1 MKQTVKAHLLASQEL
16 LVESLY
22 NIAPLLDCA
31 LACGLLSQDNYYEVK
46 AEKTPPN
53 RARKLLEVVHAQMDE
68 QGASCF
74 LECLK
79 QCEHHYPRL
88 CSWFSHKAGTQHVIL
103 THFLK
108 YKTKT
113 KTAQI
118 LCTLLINN
126 SLSCIIH
133 SDIQR
138 GPTGMSLNIW

>member
-31 LACGLLSQDNYYEVK
+31 LACGLLSQDNYYEVR
-46 AEKTPPN
+46 AERTPTS

-79 QCEHHYPRL
+79 RCEPHYPRL
-88 CSWFSHKAGTQHVIL
+88 RSWLCHKAGTQL
-103 THFLK
+103 HFAHKLGLK
-108 YKTKT
+108 E
-113 KTAQI
+113 Q
-118 LCTLLINN
+118 LCF
-126 SLSCIIH
+126 SFEF
-133 SDIQR
+133 
-138 GPTGMSLNIW
+138 